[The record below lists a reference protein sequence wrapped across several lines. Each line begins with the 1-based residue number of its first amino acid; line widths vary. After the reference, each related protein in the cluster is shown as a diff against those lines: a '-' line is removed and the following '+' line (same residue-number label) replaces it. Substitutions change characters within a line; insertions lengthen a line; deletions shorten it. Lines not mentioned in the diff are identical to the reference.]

1 MSTNRLE
8 ILKNLVAQN
17 PADTFSR
24 YGLAMEY
31 RKAGDLE
38 AAMREF
44 ESLLAD
50 NPDYVAAY
58 FHAGQ
63 TLEKLRRLE
72 QAGEIYRTG
81 IEVARRTGDRH
92 AASELE
98 GALALL
104 S

>member
-8 ILKNLVAQN
+8 TLKNLVAQN
-17 PADTFSR
+17 PNDTFLR

-31 RKAGDLE
+31 RNAGDLE

-44 ESLLAD
+44 ESLIATH
-50 NPDYVAAY
+50 PDYVAAY

-63 TLEKLRRLE
+63 TLEKLRRYE
-72 QAGEIYRTG
+72 EAGRVYRTG
-81 IEVARRTGDRH
+81 MEAARRAGDAH
-92 AASELE
+92 AAAELE